1 MLVYEAPSTVSQTLM
16 ISVSYYDQKVREGKK
31 NNSHGR
37 EIEMYIRNTWITSKC
52 QAESSFGNRK
62 C

>member
-37 EIEMYIRNTWITSKC
+37 EIEMYIRNT
-52 QAESSFGNRK
+52 
-62 C
+62 